1 MGISS
6 NDLAIQR
13 TRFANQRT
21 YLAYMRTGFIIA
33 AIAGIFKK
41 YWIVFF
47 GIIMI
52 MMSTVQYYFLN
63 KMLNEK
69 EAQNY
74 AVFDIVPVI
83 YVLLSFGTLYL
94 QWNSEN
100 SSKNFHK

>member
-13 TRFANQRT
+13 TKFANQRT
-21 YLAYMRTGFIIA
+21 YLSYMRTGFIIA

-47 GIIMI
+47 GVFMI
-52 MMSTVQYYFLN
+52 AMSTVQYYFLN

-69 EAQNY
+69 EVENY
-74 AVFDIVPVI
+74 VFFDVVPVL
-83 YVLLSFGTLYL
+83 YVLLSLGTLYL
-94 QWNSEN
+94 QWK
-100 SSKNFHK
+100 SKKS